1 MYTGATFDSSGQF
14 YSPQYESLTYFG
26 SWQGVGRSING
37 RMSYRN
43 HYMCSSE
50 ATSMVRKVKP
60 FRMVF
65 SITLF
70 TFIPSSLPNAQHLRT
85 FVNNG
90 ITFYPVHV
98 ITEVLMIQMV
108 F

>member
-1 MYTGATFDSSGQF
+1 M
-14 YSPQYESLTYFG
+14 
-26 SWQGVGRSING
+26 GRLKYD

-65 SITLF
+65 FITLF
-70 TFIPSSLPNAQHLRT
+70 TFIPSSLPNAQHLHT

-98 ITEVLMIQMV
+98 ITEILMIQMV